1 MILITGATG
10 RSGSAIVREF
20 ARRGTPVRALA
31 RDAQK
36 AAPLAALPGVDVVY
50 GDMLRATTLGR
61 ALEGVTRALMISGAR
76 ERLVETQAAFVDAA
90 KAAGVPHIVKFSGR
104 ESGMGFDPTV
114 FRGTRA
120 HEEAE
125 RYLERSGLTWT
136 HLRPSQFM
144 QVYVPEH
151 ARTVAADGAIYLPI
165 GDATLAPIDIEDI
178 ARIAYAVLH
187 AEGQGGQRH
196 DMTGPEALTM
206 HDVAARLSAAIGRPV
221 RYVPISDADYRR
233 RLEAARVPDDL
244 REVLCEVYA
253 ARRHYSVSHVV
264 LDAHVRFG
272 VAPTPFAAFASR
284 HAKAFRGE
292 AA

>member
-1 MILITGATG
+1 MILVTGATS

-36 AAPLAALPGVDVVY
+36 AAALAALPGVHVVL
-50 GDMLRATTLGR
+50 GDMLRSETLGH
-61 ALEGVTRALMISGAR
+61 ALDGVTRVLMISGAR

-90 KAAGVPHIVKFSGR
+90 KSAGVPHVVKFSGR
-104 ESGMGFDPTV
+104 ESGAGFDPTA

-125 RYLERSGLTWT
+125 RYLERSGLAWT

-165 GDATLAPIDIEDI
+165 DDATLAPIDVEDI

-187 AEGQGGQRH
+187 AEGQAGQRY

-206 HDVAARLSAAIGRPV
+206 HDVAARLSDATGRPV
-221 RYVPISDADYRR
+221 RYVPISDEDYRR
-233 RLEAARVPDDL
+233 RLEAARVPDDM
-244 REVLCEVYA
+244 RELLCEAYA
-253 ARRHYSVSHVV
+253 TRRRYPVSRVV
-264 LDAHVRFG
+264 LDAHARFG
-272 VAPTPFAAFASR
+272 VAPTPFAEFAR
-284 HAKAFRGE
+284 RNAAAFRGE
-292 AA
+292 SA